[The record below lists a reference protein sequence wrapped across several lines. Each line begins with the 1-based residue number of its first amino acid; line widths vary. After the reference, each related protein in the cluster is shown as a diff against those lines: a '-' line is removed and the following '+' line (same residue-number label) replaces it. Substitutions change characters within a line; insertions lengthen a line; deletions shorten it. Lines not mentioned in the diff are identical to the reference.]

1 MPAQGFAASLDL
13 DSRSVSII
21 SLGRG
26 KLMKR
31 PGILYSLALTLII
44 SISGCGYNA
53 IQSGDETVQAAWS
66 DVVNQYK
73 RRADLI
79 PNLVSTVKGYA
90 EHEQEVLTKVTEAR
104 TKATSINIDASLLEN
119 EEAFKRFQEAQT
131 AVSGALS
138 RLLAVAENYPQ
149 LKADANFRDLQAQIE
164 GTENRITV
172 ARTRYIDAV
181 KSYNTTV
188 RSFPSN
194 LTAKLFG
201 AKVKPNFSV
210 ENEKEIAE
218 APKVTF

>member
-1 MPAQGFAASLDL
+1 
-13 DSRSVSII
+13 
-21 SLGRG
+21 
-26 KLMKR
+26 MKR
-31 PGILYSLALTLII
+31 TGILCALALTLIM
-44 SISGCGYNA
+44 SVSGCGYNA

-104 TKATSINIDASLLEN
+104 TKATSINLDASLLEN
-119 EEAFKRFQEAQT
+119 EEAFKRFQEAQS

-194 LTAKLFG
+194 LTAKIFG

-218 APKVTF
+218 APKVAF

>member
-1 MPAQGFAASLDL
+1 M
-13 DSRSVSII
+13 RSIRLI
-21 SLGRG
+21 SL
-26 KLMKR
+26 
-31 PGILYSLALTLII
+31 ILLILA
-44 SISGCGYNA
+44 SVGSGCGYNS
-53 IQSGDETVQAAWS
+53 IQSGDENVQAAWA

-104 TKATSINIDASLLEN
+104 TKATSINLDASVLDN
-119 EEAFKRFQEAQT
+119 EETFRRFQESQSAL
-131 AVSGALS
+131 SGALS

-164 GTENRITV
+164 GTENRISV
-172 ARTRYIDAV
+172 ARTRYIDSV
-181 KSYNTTV
+181 KSYNIIV

-201 AKVKPNFSV
+201 AKVKPNFTV
-210 ENEKEIAE
+210 ENEKEISE
-218 APKVTF
+218 APKVAF

>member
-1 MPAQGFAASLDL
+1 
-13 DSRSVSII
+13 
-21 SLGRG
+21 
-26 KLMKR
+26 MKR
-31 PGILYSLALTLII
+31 TGTLFALALTLVI
-44 SISGCGYNA
+44 SVSGCGYNA

-104 TKATSINIDASLLEN
+104 SKATSINVDASLLEN

-131 AVSGALS
+131 AVSGSLS

-194 LTAKLFG
+194 LTAKIFG
-201 AKVKPNFSV
+201 AKLKPNFSV

-218 APKVTF
+218 APKVAF

>member
-1 MPAQGFAASLDL
+1 MKPSKLF
-13 DSRSVSII
+13 SVIA
-21 SLGRG
+21 
-26 KLMKR
+26 
-31 PGILYSLALTLII
+31 LALAVFV
-44 SISGCGYNA
+44 SGCGYNT
-53 IQSGDETVQAAWS
+53 IQSGDEAVQAAWS

-90 EHEQEVLTKVTEAR
+90 EHEEDVLTKVTEAR
-104 TKATSINIDASLLEN
+104 TQATSMKIDASVLEN
-119 EEAFKRFQEAQT
+119 EEAFKRFQQAQG
-131 AVSGALS
+131 AVSSSLS

-164 GTENRITV
+164 GTENRISV
-172 ARTRYIDAV
+172 ARTRYIEAV
-181 KSYNTTV
+181 KSYNVTV

-218 APKVTF
+218 APKVAF

>member
-1 MPAQGFAASLDL
+1 
-13 DSRSVSII
+13 
-21 SLGRG
+21 
-26 KLMKR
+26 MKR
-31 PGILYSLALTLII
+31 TGILCALALTLIM
-44 SISGCGYNA
+44 SVSGCGYNA

-104 TKATSINIDASLLEN
+104 TKATSINLDASLLEN
-119 EEAFKRFQEAQT
+119 EEAFKRFQEAQS

-188 RSFPSN
+188 R
-194 LTAKLFG
+194 FG
-201 AKVKPNFSV
+201 AQVKPNFSV

-218 APKVTF
+218 APKVAF